1 MHRLRRV
8 RTGMPRRG
16 DQAGHRAGI
25 GGVVETQSRVFSQ
38 MAKYH
43 DEGHTS
49 RRCERVGWRAGQAQP
64 LQSGAARRGG
74 LGKNGRI
81 CERGRQ
87 MNDDILAALKT
98 VIDPELGI
106 NIVDLG
112 LIYRSARTANGIDIA
127 LTMTTPACPLG
138 EMMTDEIK
146 LVLRDRFPDLPDV
159 RVEIVWDPPWSPEL
173 MSEESRRQ
181 LGML

>member
-1 MHRLRRV
+1 
-8 RTGMPRRG
+8 
-16 DQAGHRAGI
+16 
-25 GGVVETQSRVFSQ
+25 
-38 MAKYH
+38 
-43 DEGHTS
+43 
-49 RRCERVGWRAGQAQP
+49 
-64 LQSGAARRGG
+64 
-74 LGKNGRI
+74 
-81 CERGRQ
+81 

-98 VIDPELGI
+98 VIDPELGV

-112 LIYRSARTANGIDIA
+112 LIYRAARTANGIDVE

-173 MSEESRRQ
+173 MSDESRRQ
-181 LGML
+181 LGIL

>member
-1 MHRLRRV
+1 
-8 RTGMPRRG
+8 
-16 DQAGHRAGI
+16 
-25 GGVVETQSRVFSQ
+25 
-38 MAKYH
+38 
-43 DEGHTS
+43 
-49 RRCERVGWRAGQAQP
+49 
-64 LQSGAARRGG
+64 
-74 LGKNGRI
+74 
-81 CERGRQ
+81 

-112 LIYRSARTANGIDIA
+112 LVYHAARNAHGIDIA

-146 LVLRDRFPDLPDV
+146 LVLRDRFPDTPDIH
-159 RVEIVWDPPWSPEL
+159 VELVWDPPWSPDL